1 MVAQALWNI
10 ASASL
15 DAQALTGYKSPMRLL
30 RIRDLR
36 IVLLAYGLSSFGDYL
51 ALIALTLRIKDL
63 TESGLA
69 VSGLL
74 IAGLLPLVVLGPL
87 AGNIVDRLEPVRVL
101 TYGALAQAGLAFA
114 LVFAEPTW
122 LIIALF
128 FLLSTGFAL
137 SQPGIFAMTPWIVGE
152 ERTTEANAYLEVS
165 RWTGATLGPIAAG
178 VITYTWGFDAAL
190 FLNAMTFLAVGVA
203 MPLLRVRRPV
213 EAARPATPQRARDGM
228 VFVGRDPILRV
239 VVVAITLMVVFSA
252 IDNVA
257 EVFFA
262 KDVLE
267 AGDLGYSGL
276 VTAWTLGMVIGATG
290 IGRRL
295 RTERLA
301 PAAVLA
307 AVAGG
312 GAIALAAG
320 VPLLP
325 LALAAFVIGGAANG
339 VELVGLR
346 SLIHARVPDHL
357 RGRAFSAY
365 YAAVNAAQITA
376 LGLGGALVG
385 AIGPRASLLVGGVGT
400 LLVGGVSYLLLLRA
414 RASVEEKGGYST
426 SVS

>member
-1 MVAQALWNI
+1 
-10 ASASL
+10 
-15 DAQALTGYKSPMRLL
+15 MRLI

-36 IVLLAYGLSSFGDYL
+36 IVLLVYGLSSFGDYL

-74 IAGLLPLVVLGPL
+74 IAGLLPLVVLAPL
-87 AGNIVDRLEPVRVL
+87 AGHVVDRFEPARVL
-101 TYGALAQAGLAFA
+101 TYGALIQAGLAFA
-114 LVFAEPTW
+114 LIFAEQPW
-122 LIIALF
+122 LIITLF

-152 ERTTEANAYLEVS
+152 EHTTEANAYLEVS
-165 RWTGATLGPIAAG
+165 RWTGATLGPIVAG
-178 VITYTWGFDAAL
+178 VISHTWGSDAAL
-190 FLNAMTFLAVGVA
+190 FLNAMTFLAVGLA
-203 MPLLRVRRPV
+203 MPLLRARR
-213 EAARPATPQRARDGM
+213 AAQATASSVPERARDGV
-228 VFVGRDPILRV
+228 VFIGRDPILRV

-262 KDVLE
+262 KDVLD
-267 AGDLGYSGL
+267 AGDLGYSWL
-276 VTAWTLGMVIGATG
+276 VTAWTLGMVLGATG

-295 RTERLA
+295 KVDLLA
-301 PAAVLA
+301 PAVVVA
-307 AVAGG
+307 AIVGG

-320 VPLLP
+320 LPMLP
-325 LALAAFVIGGAANG
+325 LALAAFVVGGAANG

-346 SLIHARVPDHL
+346 SLIHARVPDRL

-376 LGLGGALVG
+376 LGVGGALVG
-385 AIGPRASLLVGGVGT
+385 AIGPRASLLVGGLGT
-400 LLVGGVSYLLLLRA
+400 LLVGTLGMLFLLRA
-414 RASVEEKGGYST
+414 RAAVARAADYST

>member
-1 MVAQALWNI
+1 
-10 ASASL
+10 
-15 DAQALTGYKSPMRLL
+15 MRLI

-36 IVLLAYGLSSFGDYL
+36 IVLLAYGLSAFGDYL
-51 ALIALTLRIKDL
+51 ALIALTLRVKDL

-74 IAGLLPLVVLGPL
+74 VAGLLPLVLLGPL
-87 AGNIVDRLEPVRVL
+87 AGHIVDRFEPTRVL
-101 TYGALAQAGLAFA
+101 TYAALVQAGLAFG
-114 LVFAEPTW
+114 LIFAEQPW
-122 LIIALF
+122 LIISLF

-137 SQPGIFAMTPWIVGE
+137 SQPGIFTMTPWIVGE

-165 RWTGATLGPIAAG
+165 RWTGATLGPIVAG
-178 VITYTWGFDAAL
+178 VISHTWGSDAAL
-190 FLNAMTFLAVGVA
+190 FLNALTFLAVGLA
-203 MPLLRVRRPV
+203 MPLLHVRR
-213 EAARPATPQRARDGM
+213 AAETTMSSVPERARDGV
-228 VFVGRDPILRV
+228 VFLGRDPILRV

-276 VTAWTLGMVIGATG
+276 ITAWTMGMVLGATG

-295 RTERLA
+295 RTDLLA
-301 PAAVLA
+301 PAVVVA
-307 AVAGG
+307 AVVGG
-312 GAIALAAG
+312 GAIALAAS
-320 VPLLP
+320 VPMLP
-325 LALAAFVIGGAANG
+325 LALAAFLVGGAANG

-346 SLIHARVPDHL
+346 SLIHARVPDRL

-376 LGLGGALVG
+376 LGVGGALVG
-385 AIGPRASLLVGGVGT
+385 AIGPRGSLLVGGVGT
-400 LLVGGVSYLLLLRA
+400 VFVGALGMVFLFRA
-414 RASVEEKGGYST
+414 RAAAAPTADYST

>member
-1 MVAQALWNI
+1 
-10 ASASL
+10 
-15 DAQALTGYKSPMRLL
+15 MRLL

-51 ALIALTLRIKDL
+51 ALIALTLRVKEL

-87 AGNIVDRLEPVRVL
+87 AGHIVDRFEPVRVL
-101 TYGALAQAGLAFA
+101 TYGALVQAGVAFA
-114 LVFAEPTW
+114 LVFAEETW
-122 LIIALF
+122 LILVLF
-128 FLLSTGFAL
+128 SLLSTGFAL

-152 ERTTEANAYLEVS
+152 ERTTEANAYLEIS

-178 VITYTWGFDAAL
+178 VISHTWGFDVAL
-190 FLNAMTFLAVGVA
+190 LLNAFTFLVVGLS
-203 MPLLRVRRPV
+203 MPLLRVRRVV
-213 EAARPATPQRARDGM
+213 EATPSTTRERARDGM
-228 VFVGRDPILRV
+228 VFIGRDPILRV

-295 RTERLA
+295 RTNLLA
-301 PAAVLA
+301 PAVV
-307 AVAGG
+307 VAGIVGG

-325 LALAAFVIGGAANG
+325 LALAAFVVGGAANG

-346 SLIHARVPDHL
+346 SLIHARVPDRL

-365 YAAVNAAQITA
+365 YSAVNAAQITA

-385 AIGPRASLLVGGVGT
+385 AIGPRGSLLLGGVGT
-400 LLVGGVSYLLLLRA
+400 LLVGAVGLLFLLRA
-414 RASVEEKGGYST
+414 RATIERAGDYST
-426 SVS
+426 NVS

>member
-1 MVAQALWNI
+1 
-10 ASASL
+10 
-15 DAQALTGYKSPMRLL
+15 MRLL

-74 IAGLLPLVVLGPL
+74 VAGLLPLVLLGPL
-87 AGNIVDRLEPVRVL
+87 AGHIVDRLEPVRVL

-152 ERTTEANAYLEVS
+152 EGTTEANAYLEVS

-178 VITYTWGFDAAL
+178 VIAHTWGSDAAL
-190 FLNAMTFLAVGVA
+190 FLNAVTFLAVGLA
-203 MPLLRVRRPV
+203 MPLLRVRRA
-213 EAARPATPQRARDGM
+213 EAAPPTTPQRARDGM

-262 KDVLE
+262 KDVLG

-295 RTERLA
+295 RT
-301 PAAVLA
+301 AVLA
-307 AVAGG
+307 SAVVVAAIVGG

-320 VPLLP
+320 FPLLP
-325 LALAAFVIGGAANG
+325 LALAAFVIGGTANG

-376 LGLGGALVG
+376 LGLGGVLVG
-385 AIGPRASLLVGGVGT
+385 AIGPRASLLVGGLGT
-400 LLVGGVSYLLLLRA
+400 LLVGGLGFILLLRA
-414 RASVEEKGGYST
+414 KAAIGRAGDYST

>member
-1 MVAQALWNI
+1 
-10 ASASL
+10 
-15 DAQALTGYKSPMRLL
+15 MRLL

-36 IVLLAYGLSSFGDYL
+36 IVLLAYGLSAFGDYL

-69 VSGLL
+69 VSALL
-74 IAGLLPLVVLGPL
+74 VAGILPIVVLGPL
-87 AGNIVDRLEPVRVL
+87 AGHVVDRLEPTRVL
-101 TYGALAQAGLAFA
+101 TFGALIQAGLAFA
-114 LVFAEPTW
+114 LVFAEEPW
-122 LIIALF
+122 LIVTLF

-152 ERTTEANAYLEVS
+152 DHTTEANAYLEVS
-165 RWTGATLGPIAAG
+165 RWAGAAIGPIVAG
-178 VITYTWGFDAAL
+178 VISHTWGSDAAL
-190 FLNAMTFLAVGVA
+190 LLNALTFLAVGLA
-203 MPLLRVRRPV
+203 MPLLRVRRATDATP
-213 EAARPATPQRARDGM
+213 PATPERARDGV
-228 VFVGRDPILRV
+228 VFIGRDPILRV

-295 RTERLA
+295 TTDRLG
-301 PAAVLA
+301 PAVV
-307 AVAGG
+307 VAGIVGG

-320 VPLLP
+320 IPMLP
-325 LALAAFVIGGAANG
+325 LALGAFVVGGAANG

-346 SLIHARVPDHL
+346 SLIHARVPDRL
-357 RGRAFSAY
+357 RGRAFAAY

-376 LGLGGALVG
+376 LGVGGGLVG
-385 AIGPRASLLVGGVGT
+385 AIGPRASLLVGGMGT
-400 LLVGGVSYLLLLRA
+400 LLVGAAGFFFLLRA
-414 RASVEEKGGYST
+414 RAAVARAGYST